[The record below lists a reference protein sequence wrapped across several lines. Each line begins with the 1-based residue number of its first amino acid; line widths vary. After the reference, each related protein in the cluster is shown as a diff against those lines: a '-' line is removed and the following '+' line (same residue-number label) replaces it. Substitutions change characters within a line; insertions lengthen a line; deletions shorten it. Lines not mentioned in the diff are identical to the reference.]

1 MVEPKPRYAFLKQN
15 VACGS
20 TSVEWDRFI
29 SVIILVVKAGW
40 PDCTNRIRKGRAM
53 PILIWI
59 ATIACMMEI
68 AMGYAPDRSHK
79 DLPARSDQD
88 LDQ

>member
-1 MVEPKPRYAFLKQN
+1 M
-15 VACGS
+15 
-20 TSVEWDRFI
+20 DRFI
-29 SVIILVVKAGW
+29 SVIILKVKARR
-40 PDCTNRIRKGRAM
+40 PDCTSRIRKGSAM

-68 AMGYAPDRSHK
+68 AMGHAPHRSQK
-79 DLPARSDQD
+79 DLPARSGQN

>member
-1 MVEPKPRYAFLKQN
+1 M
-15 VACGS
+15 
-20 TSVEWDRFI
+20 DRFI
-29 SVIILVVKAGW
+29 SVIILMVKERR
-40 PDCTNRIRKGRAM
+40 PDCTSRIRKGSAM

-68 AMGYAPDRSHK
+68 AMGHAPHRSHK
-79 DLPARSDQD
+79 DLPAPSGQN